1 MRVKPFPV
9 AISHTKHYRNLF
21 YKYIYIW
28 PYNMF
33 VQKAKNACIHTG
45 VCVCV
50 RRLKKQQRTLHEINT
65 EVPEVILNYPGHSYR
80 GVCTTSIVSTSHKPN
95 ALVMSPSVVKYRGGL
110 CLYICCVCNYS
121 LCCFAADIVLR
132 PQRFIMY
139 IYAYQMEH
147 YQRHLW
153 MICCVN
159 LPRSSWISRAFP
171 V

>member
-110 CLYICCVCNYS
+110 CLYIYVVCVIIRY
-121 LCCFAADIVLR
+121 AAL
-132 PQRFIMY
+132 PQISY
-139 IYAYQMEH
+139 YVPSASSCIYMHIKWNTIKDTFE
-147 YQRHLW
+147 
-153 MICCVN
+153 
-159 LPRSSWISRAFP
+159 
-171 V
+171 